1 MGKLFFSFSVW
12 HLCGGGCRDGFVS
25 TGAVMLGDAV
35 QVARRGAR
43 GGVSRC
49 ETSGRVVSPGER
61 SQGFD

>member
-1 MGKLFFSFSVW
+1 MAHSPNGQRYAW
-12 HLCGGGCRDGFVS
+12 G
-25 TGAVMLGDAV
+25 TA

-49 ETSGRVVSPGER
+49 ETSGRVVSPRER